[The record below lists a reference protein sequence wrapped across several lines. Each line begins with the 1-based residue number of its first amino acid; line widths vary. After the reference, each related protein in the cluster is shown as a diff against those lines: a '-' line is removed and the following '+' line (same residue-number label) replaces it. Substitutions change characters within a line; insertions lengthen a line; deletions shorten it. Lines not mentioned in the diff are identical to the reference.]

1 MSALLMALVG
11 GPIGCLVLEAIGMLG
26 TGRKVFTA
34 GSVIVRLV
42 KLIEKVKGKL
52 DPADQKEADEA
63 ITEAR
68 KVKG

>member
-1 MSALLMALVG
+1 MALIG
-11 GPIGCLVLEAIGMLG
+11 GPIGGLLLEGIGMLG
-26 TGRKVFTA
+26 TGRKVLTA
-34 GSVIVRLV
+34 GSVVVRLV

-63 ITEAR
+63 IADAR